1 MPIFNIAQA
10 NFLFRKGAKVLNII
24 EGKKGEMGILFDKH
38 DDKFDTLMEEWKKMT
53 EENRKRKGLIK

>member
-38 DDKFDTLMEEWKKMT
+38 EDKFDALMEEWRIMSREKK
-53 EENRKRKGLIK
+53 NK

>member
-1 MPIFNIAQA
+1 MTIFNIAQA

-38 DDKFDTLMEEWKKMT
+38 EDKFDTLMEEWRIMSREKK
-53 EENRKRKGLIK
+53 NK

>member
-38 DDKFDTLMEEWKKMT
+38 DDKFDTLMEEWRIMSREKK
-53 EENRKRKGLIK
+53 NK

>member
-24 EGKKGEMGILFDKH
+24 EGKQGEMGILFDKY
-38 DDKFDTLMEEWKKMT
+38 DDKFDALMEEWRIMSREKK
-53 EENRKRKGLIK
+53 NK

>member
-10 NFLFRKGAKVLNII
+10 NFLFRKGVKVLNII

-38 DDKFDTLMEEWKKMT
+38 DDKFDTLMEEWRIMSREKK
-53 EENRKRKGLIK
+53 NK

>member
-38 DDKFDTLMEEWKKMT
+38 DDKFDTFMEEWRIMSREKK
-53 EENRKRKGLIK
+53 NK

>member
-38 DDKFDTLMEEWKKMT
+38 DDKFDTLMEEWRIMS
-53 EENRKRKGLIK
+53 RKNKNK

>member
-38 DDKFDTLMEEWKKMT
+38 DNKFDTLMEEWRIMSREKK
-53 EENRKRKGLIK
+53 NK

>member
-24 EGKKGEMGILFDKH
+24 EGKKGDMGILFDKH
-38 DDKFDTLMEEWKKMT
+38 DDKFDTLMEEWRIMSREKK
-53 EENRKRKGLIK
+53 NK

>member
-24 EGKKGEMGILFDKH
+24 EGKKGEMGILFDKQ
-38 DDKFDTLMEEWKKMT
+38 DDIFDTLMEEWRIMSREKK
-53 EENRKRKGLIK
+53 NK

>member
-38 DDKFDTLMEEWKKMT
+38 DDKFDTLMEEWRILSREKK
-53 EENRKRKGLIK
+53 NK

>member
-10 NFLFRKGAKVLNII
+10 NFLFRKGVKVLNII

-38 DDKFDTLMEEWKKMT
+38 EDKFDTLMEEWRIMSREKK
-53 EENRKRKGLIK
+53 NK

>member
-24 EGKKGEMGILFDKH
+24 EGKKGEMGVLFDKH
-38 DDKFDTLMEEWKKMT
+38 DDKFDTLMEEWRIMSREKK
-53 EENRKRKGLIK
+53 NK